1 MEPSTNKAR
10 REKITTAVLDAI
22 VKGESQEHLL
32 SALRSR
38 CDEQTAQQILDDAN
52 KKYDAL
58 KTNESLAD
66 YEYNLYFDRTKNRMS
81 KREVAGLSL
90 ILCGIGATALSY
102 LTAAMSEVPGQK
114 YFLFFGMIAAG
125 AYMLMFSDRD

>member
-1 MEPSTNKAR
+1 
-10 REKITTAVLDAI
+10 
-22 VKGESQEHLL
+22 LL

-38 CDEQTAQQILDDAN
+38 CDEQTAEQIIDDAN
-52 KKYDAL
+52 KKYDAP
-58 KTNESLAD
+58 KTNGSLAD

-114 YFLFFGMIAAG
+114 YFFFFGMIAAG